1 MHINDTVCPP
11 AFSNGE
17 VEPVWFVLVL
27 LLFVC
32 FIFLYLFFFAS
43 AVCLCYFSSFLL
55 FCFFVVCFFFVLRC
69 LLFFSLILFDLHY
82 GWYYDLYKHSRVYI
96 LCCHYNTSER
106 GKTLSYNGLRQLR
119 LISFQWTS
127 ESESCLWI
135 SDVEFHCKLFA
146 FCIECCQNF
155 WPMKSWSVYSI
166 QPTW

>member
-1 MHINDTVCPP
+1 MVRWNLYGLCL
-11 AFSNGE
+11 FYCCL
-17 VEPVWFVLVL
+17 FVLFFFICFSLL

-32 FIFLYLFFFAS
+32 AIFL
-43 AVCLCYFSSFLL
+43 
-55 FCFFVVCFFFVLRC
+55 CFFYFAFLFLFFFVLLC
-69 LLFFSLILFDLHY
+69 LLFFSLVLFDLHY
-82 GWYYDLYKHSRVYI
+82 GWYYDLYKHSRIYI

-135 SDVEFHCKLFA
+135 SDVEFHCKVFA

>member
-1 MHINDTVCPP
+1 MPTSFFQWWGGTCMVC
-11 AFSNGE
+11 ACFIVVCLFYFS
-17 VEPVWFVLVL
+17 
-27 LLFVC
+27 LFVFLC
-32 FIFLYLFFFAS
+32 FCCLFVLFFF
-43 AVCLCYFSSFLL
+43 VSFILL
-55 FCFFVVCFFFVLRC
+55 FCCFFLFVLLC

-82 GWYYDLYKHSRVYI
+82 EWYYDLYKHSRVYI

-106 GKTLSYNGLRQLR
+106 GKTVNYNGLRQLR

-135 SDVEFHCKLFA
+135 SDVEFHCKVFA